1 MNKLTRQQASTIF
14 KARTRMLSVNNY
26 RNKHRNHTCRA
37 CGILAETP
45 KQVLEDCDVLHPVG
59 EYKVYNKKIVSDNPN
74 KLRTTATSIQN
85 IMDQLN
91 NLVENET
98 TTTAPKQTTTKKLV
112 QFAQKSAGAP
122 LPLGEVHNDDDDDD
136 LISCIKS
143 L

>member
-14 KARTRMLSVNNY
+14 KARTRMLPVKNY

-37 CGILAETP
+37 CGIPAETP
-45 KQVLEDCDVLHPVG
+45 KQVLEDCDVLQPVG
-59 EYKVYNKKIVSDNPN
+59 ECKVYNKEIVSDNPN

-98 TTTAPKQTTTKKLV
+98 TTAPKQTTTKTARPKKCWSPPATRGGT
-112 QFAQKSAGAP
+112 Q
-122 LPLGEVHNDDDDDD
+122 
-136 LISCIKS
+136 
-143 L
+143 